1 MGAVDEDEVPLLD
14 RLGESTRKEEQG
26 CFEED
31 GDTSPDPGDRGLGDS
46 QEVGDHHLG
55 QVLAKDQ
62 QAGHHLVP
70 QGDTASGQI
79 HTSALDHIGDTAGDL
94 VKCFLA
100 KPRFRLVTYRLLS

>member
-1 MGAVDEDEVPLLD
+1 MIRRQD
-14 RLGESTRKEEQG
+14 S
-26 CFEED
+26 
-31 GDTSPDPGDRGLGDS
+31 GDRGLGNS

-62 QAGHHLVP
+62 QAGHHLAP

-79 HTSALDHIGDTAGDL
+79 HPSTLDHIGDTAGDL

-100 KPRFRLVTYRLLS
+100 KPRCRLVKSAAFMIGLCCNSIVS

>member
-14 RLGESTRKEEQG
+14 RFGESAREEEQG

-79 HTSALDHIGDTAGDL
+79 HPSTLDHIGDTAGDL

-100 KPRFRLVTYRLLS
+100 KPRCRLVTHRLLS